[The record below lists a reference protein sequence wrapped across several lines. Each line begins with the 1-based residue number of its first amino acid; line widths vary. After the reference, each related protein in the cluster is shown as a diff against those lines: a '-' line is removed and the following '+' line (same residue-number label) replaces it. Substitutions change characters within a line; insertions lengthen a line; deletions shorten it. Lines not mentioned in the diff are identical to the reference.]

1 MQPSEVFP
9 VISLFRGIPAFA
21 QASRNLDATLE
32 KLPKNPTMSQ
42 KVVSI
47 LYDISRLVVIEF
59 TFNRTRLSVL
69 GCINSGE
76 VLMWNELLV
85 FKEVSF
91 F

>member
-9 VISLFRGIPAFA
+9 VISPFRGIPAFA

-59 TFNRTRLSVL
+59 TFNRTRRKGLQQQDTPSRLSATQ
-69 GCINSGE
+69 
-76 VLMWNELLV
+76 
-85 FKEVSF
+85 
-91 F
+91 